1 MDNLSEH
8 LWIDTDGKSVKSM
21 TCDRT
26 QVFFVYTT
34 IWVFL
39 LVNSAFRIFGRD
51 RLIENFTKMTAFFIN
66 KTVVCEPT
74 VLIAR
79 QCKACI
85 VVTSGVNFWTTLLY
99 LGVKISFQISTGN
112 SCSVK
117 YKEKVSDGVFSY
129 LNLVWRSETSLEKN
143 IFREVFQRNF
153 LNFWEFIL

>member
-1 MDNLSEH
+1 MIKRQFSLCTPPHEFSCVLILH
-8 LWIDTDGKSVKSM
+8 LE
-21 TCDRT
+21 
-26 QVFFVYTT
+26 Y
-34 IWVFL
+34 
-39 LVNSAFRIFGRD
+39 LVRD
-51 RLIENFTKMTAFFIN
+51 RLIENFTKVTAFFIN

-85 VVTSGVNFWTTLLY
+85 VVISGVNFWTTLSY

-117 YKEKVSDGVFSY
+117 FKEKVSDGVFSY

-143 IFREVFQRNF
+143 IFREVFLRNF
-153 LNFWEFIL
+153 